1 MLKGIKFSILFFAI
15 AAFLGAVT
23 DADAKKGGKEKAAE
37 LKAALVPCA
46 KVTQPGVLSSCGTDP
61 ETIPSNGK
69 VEINKRGDIKISLAG
84 AKPSVTYTAVYL
96 SIDASELS
104 IGTLTTD
111 ESGSGKLQIQG
122 VFTVN
127 DVGSGNIILR
137 RDENGD
143 SVAENQYVSGFRVVG
158 EGGEADAEK
167 EDEEEAKYE
176 AGLVPCSQMNKP
188 AIATCGADTL
198 EEGKVE
204 IDSEDGKIEVKV
216 SKAAANATYQVVYRS
231 LDGLTEVAIGTLAT
245 DSKGKGS
252 LEEELFALDDVGSGN
267 IILKRD
273 TNGDGI
279 VDALDLDQYVS
290 GFRITET
297 PVKAQKASFKAGLV
311 PCAEINQPG
320 ALATCG
326 VDTSFK
332 GFAEINDKGDVKVV
346 VVQAQSSTTYDVV
359 YRSIDGTELPI
370 GTMTTNT
377 AGNGNLEEK
386 KFFALNDAGAGIIVL
401 KSAGLD
407 QLMSGFKV
415 AK

>member
-1 MLKGIKFSILFFAI
+1 MLNGIKFSILFFAI

-96 SIDASELS
+96 SIDLSELS

-111 ESGSGKLQIQG
+111 ASGSGTLQIQG

-137 RDENGD
+137 RDENMD

-158 EGGEADAEK
+158 EGGEADKEK

-231 LDGLTEVAIGTLAT
+231 LDGSTEVAIGTLAT
-245 DSKGKGS
+245 DSKGNGS
-252 LEEELFALDDVGSGN
+252 LENEELFALDDVGSGN

-279 VDALDLDQYVS
+279 FLDQYVS

-297 PVKAQKASFKAGLV
+297 PAKAQKASFKAGLV

-326 VDTSFK
+326 VDTLFK

-346 VVQAQSSTTYDVV
+346 VVQAQSSTAYDVV

-370 GTMTTNT
+370 GTMTTNA
-377 AGNGNLEEK
+377 AGNGNLEAK